1 MNELRLEYQKETGH
15 QVKIKEVVFEEYIEE
30 DIKFWAGYE
39 DGNSITQPTVYN
51 IYPEEYV
58 EWLEKY
64 IEDATKQAKELL
76 NHNIFYKR
84 K

>member
-1 MNELRLEYQKETGH
+1 MYGSSLNSGETD
-15 QVKIKEVVFEEYIEE
+15 QEYI
-30 DIKFWAGYE
+30 
-39 DGNSITQPTVYN
+39 
-51 IYPEEYV
+51 

>member
-1 MNELRLEYQKETGH
+1 MNELRLQYHKETGNYPKKGDVYGSSLNSGEAD
-15 QVKIKEVVFEEYIEE
+15 QEYI
-30 DIKFWAGYE
+30 
-39 DGNSITQPTVYN
+39 
-51 IYPEEYV
+51 